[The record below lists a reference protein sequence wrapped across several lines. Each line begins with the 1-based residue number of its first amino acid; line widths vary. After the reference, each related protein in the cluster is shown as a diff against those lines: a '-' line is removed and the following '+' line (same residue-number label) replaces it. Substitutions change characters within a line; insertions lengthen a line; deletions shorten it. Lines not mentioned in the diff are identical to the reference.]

1 MDLQQIYETE
11 AGKLIRK
18 HLQSVVDQMDKKTN
32 IDTSLPKDEIA
43 IEVLSDI
50 KAIYKLK
57 EILQITSPEKKT
69 DNNVKEGNKKKYGL

>member
-50 KAIYKLK
+50 KAINKLK
-57 EILQITSPEKKT
+57 EILWLTSGFEKVS
-69 DNNVKEGNKKKYGL
+69 DRLEDNKKKYGL

>member
-32 IDTSLPKDEIA
+32 IDISLPKDEIA

-50 KAIYKLK
+50 KAINKLK
-57 EILQITSPEKKT
+57 EILWLTSKFEKISDT
-69 DNNVKEGNKKKYGL
+69 LEDNKKHYGL